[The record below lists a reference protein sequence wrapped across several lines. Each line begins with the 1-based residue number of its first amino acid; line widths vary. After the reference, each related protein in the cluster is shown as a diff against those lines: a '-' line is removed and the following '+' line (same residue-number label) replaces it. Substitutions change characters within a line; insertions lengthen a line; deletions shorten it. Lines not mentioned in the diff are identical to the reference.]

1 MTKPLTPS
9 GTVTRSRAD
18 FLIGIMAKLIE
29 AYQGVGMHHAAIGF
43 YNTAL
48 QLFPEIEESPRMVN
62 LHEILGDW
70 QKALDSML
78 ALTEKDPVDVYEQL
92 KDVLL
97 HNKNHFENSDWLRCL
112 TWDSYQ

>member
-1 MTKPLTPS
+1 M
-9 GTVTRSRAD
+9 G
-18 FLIGIMAKLIE
+18 KLIE

-78 ALTEKDPVDVYEQL
+78 QLTKMNHIKVYNEL
-92 KDVLL
+92 AEVLL
-97 HNKNHFENSDWLRCL
+97 HNKNHFENSDWKRCL